1 MKRSKKG
8 ITLVELVICCA
19 IIVLIGGA
27 ATALLMSGE
36 HLFSSSANSAS
47 NQMELDVLQSYMM
60 GIIPSAKNIGIAT
73 DDEGALKLP
82 DSGNCI
88 YFPKVDNT
96 QNTQDNSTLIVRT
109 GSKET
114 KIHSVTGFKY
124 RVVRAGVKPT
134 EPEVEGAETEK
145 DTARAQF
152 IYTVT
157 FLNGETYQGGF
168 VINNLS
174 YPVVAQALGIDDDQE
189 TTEDDVQEPTELD
202 LRAFPIY
209 VSISD

>member
-1 MKRSKKG
+1 MKRTKKG

-27 ATALLMSGE
+27 ATALLLSGE

-60 GIIPSAKNIGIAT
+60 NIIPSAKNIGVST
-73 DDEGALKLP
+73 DGEGKLVVP
-82 DSGNCI
+82 TTGSCI
-88 YFPKVDNT
+88 YFDDNDT
-96 QNTQDNSTLIVRT
+96 QTKDDDTFIIRI
-109 GSKET
+109 GSKEAE
-114 KIHSVTGFKY
+114 IRSVTGFKY
-124 RVVRAGVKPT
+124 RVVRAGVKPI

-174 YPVVAQALGIDDDQE
+174 YPVVEAELG
-189 TTEDDVQEPTELD
+189 TTERD
-202 LRAFPIY
+202 LKDSPIC
-209 VSISD
+209 VSIPEAPSATTP

>member
-1 MKRSKKG
+1 MKRTKKG

-19 IIVLIGGA
+19 VIVLIGGA

-36 HLFSSSANSAS
+36 HLFSSSADSAS

-60 GIIPSAKNIGIAT
+60 GIIPSAKNIGVIEK
-73 DDEGALKLP
+73 DDENNLLIP
-82 DSGNCI
+82 ESGNCI
-88 YFPKVDNT
+88 YFD
-96 QNTQDNSTLIVRT
+96 DGALIIRA

-114 KIHSVTGFKY
+114 EIRSVTGFKY
-124 RVVRAGVKPT
+124 RVVRAGVKPI

-202 LRAFPIY
+202 LIAFPIY